1 MSGPSSARGWFCK
14 AIYTLDSQGRPF
26 SPQFDRIRG
35 TGPRYSRE
43 EALSVK
49 IIAERASRECTSN
62 GVGYELLERFY
73 LGEAPWFSFTEPEQA
88 IIRKV
93 SRRFA
98 RRLKE
103 AGFLP
108 DRGKDAAGGDNAL

>member
-1 MSGPSSARGWFCK
+1 M
-14 AIYTLDSQGRPF
+14 
-26 SPQFDRIRG
+26 DRIRG

-62 GVGYELLERFY
+62 GVGYALLMRFY
-73 LGEAPWFSFTEPEQA
+73 LGEESWYSFTEPEQA
-88 IIRKV
+88 IIQKTARC
-93 SRRFA
+93 FA
-98 RRLKE
+98 KALRE

-108 DRGKDAAGGDNAL
+108 KDGVDHGV

>member
-1 MSGPSSARGWFCK
+1 MRGPPSSPRGWFCK
-14 AIYTLDSQGRPF
+14 AIYTLDAQARPF
-26 SPQFDRIRG
+26 SMQYDRIRG

-62 GVGYELLERFY
+62 GVGYELMMRFY
-73 LGEAPWFSFTEPEQA
+73 LGEASWHSFTEPEQA
-88 IIRKV
+88 ILRKV
-93 SRRFA
+93 IRCYA
-98 RRLKE
+98 RKMRK

-108 DRGKDAAGGDNAL
+108 KEG